1 MTIRGWTFRYKRIML
16 LPMKNGVNP
25 GSKHRVQDLNVQD
38 LSIRESKHPGSI
50 HPRSKSIRDLSIP
63 IPGQRLNT
71 NAMLTPISIL
81 DI

>member
-1 MTIRGWTFRYKRIML
+1 
-16 LPMKNGVNP
+16 MKNGVNP
-25 GSKHRVQDLNVQD
+25 GSKHRVQDL
-38 LSIRESKHPGSI
+38 SIRESKHPGST
-50 HPRSKSIRDLSIP
+50 HPRSKSIRDLSIL